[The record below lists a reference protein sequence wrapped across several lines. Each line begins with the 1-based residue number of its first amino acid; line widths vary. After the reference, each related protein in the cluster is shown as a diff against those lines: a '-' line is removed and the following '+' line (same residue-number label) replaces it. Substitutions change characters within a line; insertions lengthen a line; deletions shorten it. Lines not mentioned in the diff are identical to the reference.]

1 MPPNRKT
8 STLSDDFLLSSRLR
22 LANPHLQPTIVT
34 AKDAVVVKPVDD
46 VESYWHWPTAASLPP
61 APPQASDDNE
71 TARRKNNDQKKK
83 KAIVVDLFS
92 AHHVVANLVRKASLQ
107 EEKPQQQQRR
117 PEHPPRE
124 HIDDDGPAV
133 SSSSTTTATAAT
145 KTIIDDDENDLQMTY
160 WDWTRPGIDPAHID
174 DRYTSGLAMERNLV
188 RDAATAASSHTT
200 TTAATTTT
208 LVADHDSAWAWV
220 TFPRRAAERK
230 FSHEHYEQHLVRH
243 SNSGMPIV
251 MVPLVPQHHDDYWHG
266 L

>member
-8 STLSDDFLLSSRLR
+8 SAALSDDFILSSRLR

-61 APPQASDDNE
+61 APPQASDDDDNE
-71 TARRKNNDQKKK
+71 TARRNNDQK
-83 KAIVVDLFS
+83 ATIVVDLFS
-92 AHHVVANLVRKASLQ
+92 AHHIVANLIREASRQ
-107 EEKPQQQQRR
+107 EEKPQQQQR

-124 HIDDDGPAV
+124 HIDDDGPA
-133 SSSSTTTATAAT
+133 SSTTTATAAT
-145 KTIIDDDENDLQMTY
+145 TTIIDDDDNDLQRTY
-160 WDWTRPGIDPAHID
+160 WDWTQPAATIDPAHID
-174 DRYTSGLAMERNLV
+174 DRYTSGLAIERNLV
-188 RDAATAASSHTT
+188 RDAATVASSHTTT

-208 LVADHDSAWAWV
+208 LVADHDSAWDWV

-230 FSHEHYEQHLVRH
+230 FSHEHYERHLVRH
-243 SNSGMPIV
+243 SNSGMPV
-251 MVPLVPQHHDDYWHG
+251 VVVPLVPQHHDDYWHG